1 VRFVDDKSFR
11 AKLAAL
17 AKTAEGLKLGL
28 TETGEGHFLVSDGKR
43 DFKVVLALTEGGNI
57 DASCECETY
66 RNGNLCVHIAYALKS
81 KYDLATDSFNIPKL
95 SAVLDRIIPELGF
108 KTEEKK
114 EEEKEISEEKAKEVS
129 TSVQKLV
136 AKESDE
142 EEELIKRADDL
153 DAKQIILSLEGDYSD
168 LPLVYEFKDSKGKMH
183 TILSWSGYTKA
194 ALLQGNIKVEFLGFE
209 KVDDKYIAKARAI
222 DLRNNVEVPGV
233 AARMPKFQTE
243 FVFEILA
250 AKAIRNALKKILDP
264 DILAQVVKY
273 AKERKLSKELPL
285 REAAQP

>member
-28 TETGEGHFLVSDGKR
+28 TETGEGHFLVSNGKR

-66 RNGNLCVHIAYALKS
+66 KNGNLCVHIAYALKS

-114 EEEKEISEEKAKEVS
+114 EEEKEISEEKAREVS
-129 TSVQKLV
+129 TAVQKLV

-168 LPLVYEFKDSKGKMH
+168 LPLVYEFKDSKGKVH

>member
-1 VRFVDDKSFR
+1 MRFVDDKQFR

-17 AKTAEGLKLGL
+17 AKTAEGLRLDL
-28 TETGEGHFLVSDGKR
+28 SETGEGHFLVSDGKR
-43 DFKVVLALTEGGNI
+43 GFKVVLALTESGNI

-66 RNGNLCVHIAYALKS
+66 KNGNLCVHIAHALKS

-95 SAVLDRIIPELGF
+95 STVLDEIIPKLGF
-108 KTEEKK
+108 KIEEKR
-114 EEEKEISEEKAKEVS
+114 EEEKEVSEKKAKEVS
-129 TSVQKLV
+129 IAMQKLV
-136 AKESDE
+136 VKESDE

-168 LPLVYEFKDSKGKMH
+168 LPLVYEFKDSKDKTH
-183 TILSWSGYTKA
+183 TILSWFGYTKA
-194 ALLQGNIKVEFLGFE
+194 MRLQGGIKVEFLGFE
-209 KVDDKYIAKARAI
+209 KVDDKYVAKARAI
-222 DLRNNVEVPGV
+222 DLKSNVEVPGV
-233 AARMPKFQTE
+233 AARMPRFQTE

-273 AKERKLSKELPL
+273 ARERKLSKELPL

>member
-1 VRFVDDKSFR
+1 MRFVDDKSFR

-81 KYDLATDSFNIPKL
+81 KYDLATDSFNIPRL

-108 KTEEKK
+108 GAEKK
-114 EEEKEISEEKAKEVS
+114 EEEKEIDEEKAKEVS
-129 TSVQKLV
+129 AAVQKLV

-168 LPLVYEFKDSKGKMH
+168 LPLVYEFKDSKGKVH